1 MIRHFVILGGETLL
15 NPHLP
20 KIIDYACK
28 QTKIFI
34 VQVISNGTMRLK
46 DELLQSLKAN
56 NKKCYV
62 SLSDYSINE
71 DLKRILKYDEIKET
85 LKENEIKF
93 QMAENKEWVS
103 ERGFAKE
110 KSSDEMTRHKIK
122 ECFRSQC
129 NCVMNGK
136 LDICSKAAGAREL
149 GLLELRDYV
158 DLVKSKNLKEDLVK
172 FYQNDIYDACAYCIL
187 SDEKIQP
194 AIQEGSKN
202 G

>member
-1 MIRHFVILGGETLL
+1 
-15 NPHLP
+15 
-20 KIIDYACK
+20 
-28 QTKIFI
+28 
-34 VQVISNGTMRLK
+34 MRLK
-46 DELLQSLKAN
+46 DGLLQSLKAN

-136 LDICSKAAGAREL
+136 LDICSKAAGTREL